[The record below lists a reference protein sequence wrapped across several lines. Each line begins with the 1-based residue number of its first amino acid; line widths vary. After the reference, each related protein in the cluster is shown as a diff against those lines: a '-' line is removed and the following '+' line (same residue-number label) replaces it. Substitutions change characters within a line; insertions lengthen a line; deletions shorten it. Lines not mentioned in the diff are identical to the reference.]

1 MITNKNIIDKSLSL
15 FNDLSKILDENKTD
29 DIQYQISEVKYIINL
44 LTECKSK
51 QYDNFEKIIEE
62 VSQAYKRLYP
72 ARGGLTEFFI
82 WKSDFDE
89 RVKANENLDKIS
101 DELWQIFN

>member
-1 MITNKNIIDKSLSL
+1 MITYKRSVDKLLSL
-15 FNDLSKILDENKTD
+15 FNELLKILDENKTD

-62 VSQAYKRLYP
+62 VSQVYKRLYP

-89 RVKANENLDKIS
+89 RVKANEDLDKIS
-101 DELWQIFN
+101 EELWKIFK